1 MERMH
6 ASAVAFGSRGL
17 LIVGASG
24 SGKSS
29 LALELMSHGAIL
41 ISDDQTEL
49 FMRAGALWARA
60 PGSISGTI
68 EARGLGLLQA
78 EARPAPIVA
87 VVDLD
92 RDETDRLPPKRS
104 FDILDAHL
112 PLFLRVD
119 HRAWPAALVQY
130 LRFGRSDIA

>member
-1 MERMH
+1 MHLIH
-6 ASAVAFGSRGL
+6 ASAVAFGARGL
-17 LIVGASG
+17 LITGASG

-49 FMRAGALWARA
+49 FMRADALWARA
-60 PGSISGTI
+60 PGAISGAI
-68 EARGLGLLQA
+68 EARGLGILQA

-92 RDETDRLPPKRS
+92 HDETERMPPKRS
-104 FDILDAHL
+104 FDVLDCDL
-112 PLFLRVD
+112 PLFRRVD

>member
-1 MERMH
+1 
-6 ASAVAFGSRGL
+6 
-17 LIVGASG
+17 
-24 SGKSS
+24 
-29 LALELMSHGAIL
+29 MSHGAIL

-49 FMRAGALWARA
+49 FMRTGALWGRA
-60 PGSISGTI
+60 PGAISGTI

-92 RDETDRLPPKRS
+92 RDETERLPPKR
-104 FDILDAHL
+104 DVEILDASL